1 MTTFALLHGG
11 SHGGWCWER
20 VVPLLQR
27 DGHRTVSPDLHFD
40 DPSRG
45 ARDAAQLVVDA
56 LADADDDVVVV
67 GHSFGG
73 MVVPLVA
80 AARPVRRMVFLGA
93 MVPMPGMTYV
103 DYLAT
108 ADGAGAITMPMDRL
122 GYDELGRAVVP
133 PEVAREVFYPDCPAE
148 DFEAAVAR
156 LVPNAATLFTE
167 PATLDRWPDV
177 PSTYIRMT
185 EDLTVGGEWAERV
198 ARKRLGADL
207 VELPGS
213 HSPFY
218 SRPAELAEILARL

>member
-27 DGHRTVSPDLHFD
+27 AGHRTIGPDLHFD
-40 DPSRG
+40 DPTRG
-45 ARDAAQLVVDA
+45 ARDAARQVVDA
-56 LADADDDVVVV
+56 LADDGDDVVVV

-93 MVPMPGMTYV
+93 MVPMPGMSYV

-108 ADGAGAITMPMDRL
+108 AEGAGAITMARDRV
-122 GYDELGRAVVP
+122 GRDDLGRTVVP
-133 PEVAREVFYPDCPAE
+133 PDVAREVFYPDCPA
-148 DFEAAVAR
+148 DDSEAAIMR
-156 LVPNAATLFTE
+156 LVPNSATLFTE
-167 PATLDRWPDV
+167 PGPLDRWPDV

-185 EDLTVGGEWAERV
+185 EDLAVGGEWSERV
-198 ARKRLGADL
+198 ARERLAADL

-218 SRPAELAEILARL
+218 SRPAELAEILGRL